1 MVVLQAAVLKVGPNN
16 NAAYM
21 AALQRSVQRHGP
33 DLGGSPQVRE
43 FRAFVAV
50 GNQAPKAA
58 QNKYGEVM
66 EKIENNPHQHSDA
79 YLDNVGIGLGHALKA
94 GKPAPEGIQH

>member
-1 MVVLQAAVLKVGPNN
+1 MVVLQAVPKVGSSN

-21 AALQRSVQRHGP
+21 AALQRSVQRYGP
-33 DLGGSPQVRE
+33 DLGRSPQVQE
-43 FRAFVAV
+43 FRAFVAAS
-50 GNQAPKAA
+50 NQAPKAA

-66 EKIENNPHQHSDA
+66 EKVESNPHQHGDA